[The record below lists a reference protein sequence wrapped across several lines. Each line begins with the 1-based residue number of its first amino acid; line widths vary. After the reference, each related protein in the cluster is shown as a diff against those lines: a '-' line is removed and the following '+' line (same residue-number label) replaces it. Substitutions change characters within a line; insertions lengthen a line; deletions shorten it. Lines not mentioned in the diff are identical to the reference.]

1 MCGGY
6 YNYEGGYDPDFK
18 NEDLFE
24 GSIIHPQKW
33 PEDLDYENKNV
44 VIIGSGA
51 TAVTIV
57 PAMADKVEHIT
68 MLQRS
73 PTYFMSAPDKD
84 MIGNFLKKIL
94 PQRLA
99 FFLTRWKNILLGN
112 FFYLSLIHI

>member
-1 MCGGY
+1 MLMCGVY

-84 MIGNFLKKIL
+84 MIGNFL
-94 PQRLA
+94 
-99 FFLTRWKNILLGN
+99 
-112 FFYLSLIHI
+112 SLIHI